1 MKKSLSFSLVAFLL
15 LIFSGAQLHAQT
27 SDTPAGKTSVVK
39 IKTSA
44 ECDMCKKRIEK
55 EVSLMKGVK
64 KAELDLETKVLTVE
78 YNPKKTSPEKIRK
91 VLSDLGYDADDVK
104 ANNRATKELP
114 HCCQPKKDS
123 AQ

>member
-1 MKKSLSFSLVAFLL
+1 MKTLIKISLLTFLL
-15 LIFSGAQLHAQT
+15 TFIFGMNLNAQT
-27 SDTPAGKTSVVK
+27 AAPKTETVK

-64 KAELDLETKVLTVE
+64 KAELNLTDKVLTVE
-78 YNPKKTSPEKIRK
+78 YNAKKTSPEKIRK
-91 VLSDLGYDADDVK
+91 LISDIGYDADGVK

-114 HCCQPKKDS
+114 HCCQPKTDS
-123 AQ
+123 VQH

>member
-1 MKKSLSFSLVAFLL
+1 MKTFLNFSLVAVLL
-15 LIFSGAQLHAQT
+15 LVFGNTSLKAQAADQ
-27 SDTPAGKTSVVK
+27 PAGKTVVIK

-64 KAELDLETKVLTVE
+64 KAELDLTTKVLTVE
-78 YNPKKTSPEKIRK
+78 YNPKKTSPEKIRQRI
-91 VLSDLGYDADDVK
+91 SEIGYDADEVK

-114 HCCQPKKDS
+114 HCCQPKQDS
-123 AQ
+123 AK

>member
-1 MKKSLSFSLVAFLL
+1 MKKLLSFSLVAFLL
-15 LIFSGAQLHAQT
+15 FIFSGSQLHAQT

-114 HCCQPKKDS
+114 HCCQPKQDS
-123 AQ
+123 AK